1 MEVTFIY
8 PNQLFDSNPALSRN
22 RKNYIIRH
30 PNFFSKENDYKLHKQ
45 KLLLHFLST
54 EDYAKKLIDLGY
66 ECEIVEHN
74 EYDNFVN
81 RILISDVTR
90 IHLCV
95 LNDHSLEKS
104 LMDKFS
110 LKASIIFVDSPY
122 FLESQKETLE
132 YFNDRKK
139 FQLSH
144 YYKKLRIK
152 HNILIQE
159 DNRPKG
165 GKWSYDVE
173 NRKRLPKGSVIPEN
187 IRLTYNEKLLDKYK
201 AKIISEFPNNPG
213 SLENFNYPINTSQAL
228 EVFSNFLIEKFR
240 RFGDYQDAIL
250 DDETFLFHS
259 IISPSMNIGLLTP
272 REVINTT
279 LSFSKDNYIG
289 LNSLEG
295 FIRQILGWREY
306 IRGIY
311 LSNGK
316 FQKSSNYFEISN
328 DLPQSFYSRI
338 SLAPVDNSIKK
349 ANSYAY
355 LHHIERLM
363 IIGNIMLLLEIDP
376 VKVNRWFMELF
387 IDSYEWVMVPNV
399 FGMSQFSD
407 GGLMASKPYIS
418 SSNYILRMSNHTK
431 GEWSV
436 IWDSLYWQFI
446 SNHKEKLVTNPR
458 MSLMVNIFDKKTN
471 KAKEDI
477 KSISENF
484 KEYIF

>member
-1 MEVTFIY
+1 MTAPPPYSRIY
-8 PNQLFDSNPALSRN
+8 DILLLSLKVDFTCTLLVLGGLSTLFETCLSSDSN
-22 RKNYIIRH
+22 
-30 PNFFSKENDYKLHKQ
+30 
-45 KLLLHFLST
+45 
-54 EDYAKKLIDLGY
+54 
-66 ECEIVEHN
+66 V
-74 EYDNFVN
+74 
-81 RILISDVTR
+81 
-90 IHLCV
+90 
-95 LNDHSLEKS
+95 
-104 LMDKFS
+104 
-110 LKASIIFVDSPY
+110 
-122 FLESQKETLE
+122 
-132 YFNDRKK
+132 
-139 FQLSH
+139 
-144 YYKKLRIK
+144 
-152 HNILIQE
+152 NIL
-159 DNRPKG
+159 
-165 GKWSYDVE
+165 
-173 NRKRLPKGSVIPEN
+173 
-187 IRLTYNEKLLDKYK
+187 
-201 AKIISEFPNNPG
+201 
-213 SLENFNYPINTSQAL
+213 
-228 EVFSNFLIEKFR
+228 
-240 RFGDYQDAIL
+240 
-250 DDETFLFHS
+250 
-259 IISPSMNIGLLTP
+259 
-272 REVINTT
+272 

-471 KAKEDI
+471 KAKKDI